1 MAIAVY
7 ADDNVFQALAYGAP
21 RSEDRDYLRDHIE
34 AAASRLGR
42 TASAFVD
49 RARERFESF
58 DLRALDRKLDA
69 VKRKVRHA
77 FDSDDIGPMTR
88 IGEFQNA
95 GINKQRWL
103 MANVKARRL
112 AHADRMYGWRDS
124 YVDMEPGRVG
134 EQHRDYRQVVNG
146 IARTDEH
153 GHRFIEQFFDVYD
166 EDRREELKFGDQTMI
181 MDCMWE
187 NLEAIIA
194 EGKDDP
200 SDPSN
205 GSL

>member
-7 ADDNVFQALAYGAP
+7 ADDNVFRALAYGAP
-21 RSEDRDYLRDHIE
+21 RSEDRDFLREHIE

-49 RARERFESF
+49 RARERFDSF

-77 FDSDDIGPMTR
+77 FDDDDIGPMTR
-88 IGEFQNA
+88 IGQFQQA

-103 MANVKARRL
+103 MANVKARSL
-112 AHADRMYGWRDS
+112 VQKDRMFGWRDT
-124 YVDMEPGRVG
+124 YRDVEPGMLGDR
-134 EQHRDYRQVVNG
+134 QYDYRCVVNG
-146 IARTDEH
+146 IAQNDEH
-153 GHRFIEQFFDVYD
+153 GNRYIVQHLDVYD
-166 EDRREELKFGDQTMI
+166 AEKREELKFGDQTMI
-181 MDCMWE
+181 MECMWA
-187 NLEAIIA
+187 NLEAII
-194 EGKDDP
+194 EQGKDDP
-200 SDPSN
+200 SDPNN

>member
-21 RSEDRDYLRDHIE
+21 RSEDREYLRDHIE
-34 AAASRLGR
+34 NAALRLGR
-42 TASAFVD
+42 SAGAFIE
-49 RARERFESF
+49 RARERFNSF

-77 FDSDDIGPMTR
+77 FDDDNIGPMSR
-88 IGEFQNA
+88 IGEFQQA

-112 AHADRMYGWRDS
+112 VHSDRMYGWRDS
-124 YVDMEPGRVG
+124 YIDVEPGRFG
-134 EQHRDYRQVVNG
+134 EAHHDYRCVVNG
-146 IARTDEH
+146 IARTNEE
-153 GHRFIEQFFDVYD
+153 GHRYIEQFFDVYD
-166 EDRREELKFGDQTMI
+166 EDMREELKFDDQTTI
-181 MDCMWE
+181 LDDMWV
-187 NLEAIIA
+187 NFEAIIS

-200 SDPSN
+200 SDKNN

>member
-21 RSEDRDYLRDHIE
+21 RSDDREYLREHIE

-49 RARERFESF
+49 RARERFNSF

-77 FDSDDIGPMTR
+77 FDEDDIGPMSR
-88 IGEFQNA
+88 IGEFQHA
-95 GINKQRWL
+95 GFNKQRWL
-103 MANVKARRL
+103 MANVKTRRL
-112 AHADRMYGWRDS
+112 AHSDRMYGWRDT
-124 YVDMEPGRVG
+124 YIDVEPGRFG
-134 EQHRDYRQVVNG
+134 EAHRDYRQVVNG
-146 IARTDEH
+146 ISRTDEH

-166 EDRREELKFGDQTMI
+166 EEKREELKFGDQTTI
-181 MDCMWE
+181 MDVMWV

-194 EGKDDP
+194 QGKDDP
-200 SDPSN
+200 SDPAN